1 MLPASDG
8 DEFELSEEASP
19 EPRAEFTS
27 PNAICL
33 PEPPG
38 FSEPSLSKPDQESDA
53 ANEPSSS
60 SPFMRRKRAR
70 GETVQLTE
78 SEIAAAEALCS
89 LRSSTR
95 GKNKTYHCDMCS
107 RVFSSNYG
115 ARYHMSHNVCRKPLG
130 VKRNLAATTTTTA
143 ETIWL
148 LPSSPC

>member
-1 MLPASDG
+1 MFSAPES
-8 DEFELSEEASP
+8 DEFELPEEAEAP
-19 EPRAEFTS
+19 PVPRAEFTS
-27 PNAICL
+27 PNTVCL

-53 ANEPSSS
+53 ENEPSSS
-60 SPFMRRKRAR
+60 PFVRRKRAR
-70 GETVQLTE
+70 SETGQLTE

-95 GKNKTYHCDMCS
+95 GKNKTYHCDICS

-130 VKRNLAATTTTTA
+130 VKRNLAATTTA